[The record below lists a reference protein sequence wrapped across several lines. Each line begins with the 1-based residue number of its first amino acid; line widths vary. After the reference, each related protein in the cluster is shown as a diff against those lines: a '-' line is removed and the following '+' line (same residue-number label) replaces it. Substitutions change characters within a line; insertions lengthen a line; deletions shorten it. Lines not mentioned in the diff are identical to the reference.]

1 MITLRISQQA
11 RLEISLAGVQAS
23 EPGRLAAFIC
33 DHNCEFLRFY
43 LRSPGYN
50 WLGSGCSQWL
60 LIKSLRVESSA
71 MDRELGPS
79 VDDTFATFKNII
91 YIPNGRVCFDMLIF
105 QF

>member
-1 MITLRISQQA
+1 MITVRRSQQA
-11 RLEISLAGVQAS
+11 RLQISLAGVQAS
-23 EPGRLAAFIC
+23 EPGRLLAAFIC

-50 WLGSGCSQWL
+50 WLGRVWL
-60 LIKSLRVESSA
+60 LSVAADKIAQSWES
-71 MDRELGPS
+71 GPLPNAA
-79 VDDTFATFKNII
+79 DDTFATFKNII

>member
-1 MITLRISQQA
+1 
-11 RLEISLAGVQAS
+11 
-23 EPGRLAAFIC
+23 
-33 DHNCEFLRFY
+33 
-43 LRSPGYN
+43 
-50 WLGSGCSQWL
+50 
-60 LIKSLRVESSA
+60 